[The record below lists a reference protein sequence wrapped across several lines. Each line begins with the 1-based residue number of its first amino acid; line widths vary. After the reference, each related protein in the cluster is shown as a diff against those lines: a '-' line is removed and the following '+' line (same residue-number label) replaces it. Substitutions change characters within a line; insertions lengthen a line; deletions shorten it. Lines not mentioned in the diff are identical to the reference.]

1 MAEINLGSDSKAD
14 NGAAGPEIPSSSQKP
29 QKLIG
34 NSEQKSDTYSTE
46 ELNDPAKIKVT
57 IADASTPLIVLFGP
71 PSCGKTMTLIRL
83 TRYLRSINGY
93 AIEPVT
99 CFRPA
104 HDKNY
109 EEMCSGFNA
118 MINSNEAAAST
129 NKINFMLIK
138 IYYKGKAIC
147 QILEAPG
154 EHYFDPKEPKEPNKE
169 FLPYINAVIS
179 SRNRKIWAIIVEPD
193 KTNPNMD
200 SQRGNYV
207 SKITKKLKKNI
218 SPHDKILFVFN
229 KIDETPFVLSPG
241 KAHIK
246 EAMKETNDLYPN
258 IFIPFLNI
266 NPITRFWKPYNF
278 DFIPF
283 QTGNYSEA
291 ADGALMYQEGHDAY
305 PANLWNTIIKLV
317 RG

>member
-1 MAEINLGSDSKAD
+1 MAEINLGSDSQAN
-14 NGAAGPEIPSSSQKP
+14 NGTIGTEIPLPSQEQQNIREK
-29 QKLIG
+29 
-34 NSEQKSDTYSTE
+34 SEQDSDTYSIE
-46 ELNDPAKIKVT
+46 ELNDPAKIRVT
-57 IADASTPLIVLFGP
+57 IADTSTPLIVLFGP

-99 CFRPA
+99 SFRPA

-129 NKINFMLIK
+129 HKINFMLIK

-207 SKITKKLKKNI
+207 NKITNKLKRSI
-218 SPHDKILFVFN
+218 STRDKVLFVFN
-229 KIDETPFVLSPG
+229 KIDATPFVLSPG
-241 KAHIK
+241 KARIR
-246 EAMKETNDLYPN
+246 EVMKETSDLYPN
-258 IFIPFLNI
+258 IFIPFKNM
-266 NPITRFWKPYNF
+266 NPISQLWKTYNF
-278 DFIPF
+278 DFVPF
-283 QTGNYSEA
+283 QTGYYSEA
-291 ADGALMYQEGHDAY
+291 VDRTLMYQEGHDAY

>member
-1 MAEINLGSDSKAD
+1 MAEINLGSDLKAED
-14 NGAAGPEIPSSSQKP
+14 SMVGTTNPLSNQELQNNRGQDTP
-29 QKLIG
+29 
-34 NSEQKSDTYSTE
+34 KSDTYSVE
-46 ELNDPAKIKVT
+46 ELNDPAKIRVT
-57 IADASTPLIVLFGP
+57 IADTSTPLVVLFGP

-83 TRYLRSINGY
+83 TRYLRGINGY
-93 AIEPVT
+93 SIEPIT
-99 CFRPA
+99 SFRPA

-129 NKINFMLIK
+129 NNINFMLIK
-138 IYYKGKAIC
+138 IYYKGKAVC

-154 EHYFDPKEPKEPNKE
+154 EHYFNPKNPKEPNIG

-200 SQRGNYV
+200 SQRENYV
-207 SKITKKLKKNI
+207 SKITNKLKKNI
-218 SPHDKILFVFN
+218 SSRDKILFIFN
-229 KIDETPFVLSPG
+229 KIDATQFVLSPG
-241 KAHIK
+241 KAHIR
-246 EAMKETNDLYPN
+246 EAMKETSDLYPN
-258 IFIPFLNI
+258 IFIPFMNM
-266 NPITRFWKPYNF
+266 NPITRFWKTYNF

-291 ADGALMYQEGHDAY
+291 ADGTLMYQEGHDAY
-305 PANLWNTIIKLV
+305 PANLWNRIMNLV